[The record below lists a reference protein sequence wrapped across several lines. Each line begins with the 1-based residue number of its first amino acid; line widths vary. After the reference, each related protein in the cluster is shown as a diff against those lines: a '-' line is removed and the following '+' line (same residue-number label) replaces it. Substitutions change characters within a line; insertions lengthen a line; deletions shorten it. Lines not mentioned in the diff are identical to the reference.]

1 METSINPDPVIAILQ
16 EALQQQPEEREA
28 YVRSACDGDH
38 ELYRKLADALQWEER
53 MGNFLL
59 EPLVD
64 FTLLVR
70 PFEPGQTIGD
80 GRFEILREIGEGGMG
95 VVYEAFDRKLQ
106 QQIAIKAA
114 KPGFQRLLSPELKA
128 ALKVRHQNICLVKE
142 IHTAQTDYGEVD
154 FLAME
159 LLEGET
165 LSAHLAKAGRL
176 SHEEALE
183 IACQVCAGLAEA
195 HRSGIIHRDLKS
207 GNVIL
212 CNNEDGSRRAV
223 ITDFGLAGGTA
234 ITSGEVAGTPAYMAP
249 ELWRGEPP
257 SKASD
262 VYALGIMLYEMVAGR
277 RPYQAEGSREEMGT
291 TGPLLSS
298 LTQEQ
303 WQHRVYTETPP
314 PPGTFVKHL
323 DPRWDRVIMRC
334 LQPLPSQRPE
344 AGEVLTQLQR
354 KRLSKALFVVPAL
367 LILVLTAIVGLI
379 RPVRQWAIGSL
390 SRSHIPDLKERQI
403 TANPIEDW
411 VLSAALSP
419 DGKQVAYKDNI
430 GLYLRSIDSDETR
443 PISVP
448 AELDDRIGSVLWVP
462 FRDQLLATVGSPNGF
477 DLWVISLS
485 GELKPSL
492 LYRNADYAAISP
504 DGQNIVFVP
513 SEFGH
518 SRHELWVGSTNGDAP
533 RKLLDVGA
541 TGEVFAPTWSPDGHS
556 IAYARQWKT
565 ANGSLSVAIEVRPSI
580 GGSAKTLVDEGSL
593 PESDIFIPNNGL
605 AWTPD
610 GRLLFLLRRGR
621 REGLVRSEF
630 SLWQVRVNPTSE
642 TADRPTQLTQWSE
655 FSFSDLSVSRDGR
668 RLLVV
673 KTKWSG
679 DLYLAK
685 LDLNNFAIKA
695 PRRLTLDS
703 RGSGLCA
710 WTPDDQKILFHSDR
724 NGKSEILQQGVG
736 ENVGQRVVEDSADLS
751 CAGLSPDGKWLL
763 YWRSEEIGGSGASSQ
778 SKSLMRRPIR
788 GGPSEKVLTSTTAD
802 HVSCSSNPAAPNPC
816 VLGHR
821 EGKDLVFY
829 SLDPVTGTGPR
840 LGKIEIGDPPSGVGS
855 WSLSPDGKRLAFVD
869 GHIYGHRVELLTLA
883 DGTWHQVE
891 SEAQGQQFLSIT
903 WAADENGFFVGSWTP
918 ASWSLLHV
926 TLAGKVHALFRGGR
940 TQIVHNP
947 LASRDG
953 KYVVFEAATAD
964 SNVWLIDNF

>member
-70 PFEPGQTIGD
+70 PFEPGQTTGD

-95 VVYEAFDRKLQ
+95 LVYEAFDRKLQ
-106 QQIAIKAA
+106 QNIAIKAA

-176 SHEEALE
+176 PHEEALG

-212 CNNEDGSRRAV
+212 CKNEDGGRRAV

-234 ITSGEVAGTPAYMAP
+234 VTSGEVAGTPAYMAP

-262 VYALGIMLYEMVAGR
+262 VYALGVLLYEMVAGR
-277 RPYQAEGSREEMGT
+277 RPHQADESSDDLGT
-291 TGPLLSS
+291 TCPLLTSF
-298 LTQEQ
+298 TEEQ
-303 WQHRVYTETPP
+303 WQHRAYTEPP
-314 PPGTFVKHL
+314 EPPSRFVKHL
-323 DPRWDRVIMRC
+323 DPRWDRAIMRC
-334 LQPLPSQRPE
+334 IQSSPSERPD
-344 AGEVLTQLQR
+344 ASEVLSQLQR
-354 KRLSKALFVVPAL
+354 KRLPKALFAVPVL
-367 LILVLTAIVGLI
+367 LILVLTAIVGLV
-379 RPVRQWAIGSL
+379 RPVRQRAIGSL
-390 SRSHIPDLKERQI
+390 LRPHIPDLKERQI
-403 TANPIEDW
+403 TDNPIEDW
-411 VLSAALSP
+411 VVGAALST

-448 AELDDRIGSVLWVP
+448 ADLRDRMYSVLWVP
-462 FRDQLLATVGSPNGF
+462 FREQLLAGVGSPNGF
-477 DLWVISLS
+477 DLWIISLS

-492 LYRNADYAAISP
+492 LYRNADSPAISP
-504 DGQNIVFVP
+504 DGRSIVFVP

-518 SRHELWVGSTNGDAP
+518 SRNELWVGNTNGDAP

-541 TGEVFAPTWSPDGHS
+541 TGVVFAPTWSPDGRS

-565 ANGSLSVAIEVRPSI
+565 TNGSSRDAIEVRPAV

-593 PESDIFIPNNGL
+593 PESDIGL
-605 AWTPD
+605 AWT
-610 GRLLFLLRRGR
+610 
-621 REGLVRSEF
+621 
-630 SLWQVRVNPTSE
+630 
-642 TADRPTQLTQWSE
+642 
-655 FSFSDLSVSRDGR
+655 
-668 RLLVV
+668 
-673 KTKWSG
+673 
-679 DLYLAK
+679 
-685 LDLNNFAIKA
+685 
-695 PRRLTLDS
+695 
-703 RGSGLCA
+703 
-710 WTPDDQKILFHSDR
+710 
-724 NGKSEILQQGVG
+724 
-736 ENVGQRVVEDSADLS
+736 
-751 CAGLSPDGKWLL
+751 
-763 YWRSEEIGGSGASSQ
+763 
-778 SKSLMRRPIR
+778 
-788 GGPSEKVLTSTTAD
+788 
-802 HVSCSSNPAAPNPC
+802 
-816 VLGHR
+816 
-821 EGKDLVFY
+821 
-829 SLDPVTGTGPR
+829 
-840 LGKIEIGDPPSGVGS
+840 
-855 WSLSPDGKRLAFVD
+855 
-869 GHIYGHRVELLTLA
+869 
-883 DGTWHQVE
+883 
-891 SEAQGQQFLSIT
+891 
-903 WAADENGFFVGSWTP
+903 
-918 ASWSLLHV
+918 
-926 TLAGKVHALFRGGR
+926 
-940 TQIVHNP
+940 
-947 LASRDG
+947 
-953 KYVVFEAATAD
+953 
-964 SNVWLIDNF
+964 

>member
-1 METSINPDPVIAILQ
+1 MAILQ
-16 EALQQQPEEREA
+16 EALQQPPEERPA
-28 YVRSACDGDH
+28 YLRAACGGDD
-38 ELYRKLADALQWEER
+38 ELCRELGDALRWEER
-53 MGNFLL
+53 MGRFLL

-64 FTLLVR
+64 FSLLVR
-70 PFEPGQTIGD
+70 PFEPGQTIGE

-106 QQIAIKAA
+106 QNIALKAA

-176 SHEEALE
+176 SHEEALG

-195 HRSGIIHRDLKS
+195 HRSGIIHRDLKNS
-207 GNVIL
+207 NVIL
-212 CNNEDGSRRAV
+212 CQNDDGSRRAV

-262 VYALGIMLYEMVAGR
+262 VYALGIMLYETVAGR
-277 RPYQAEGSREEMGT
+277 RPYKAEDSSDELGT
-291 TGPLLSS
+291 TGPLLCS
-298 LTQEQ
+298 LTEEQ
-303 WQHRVYTETPP
+303 WHHRDDTETPP
-314 PPGTFVKHL
+314 PPSTFVKHL

-334 LQPLPSQRPE
+334 LQPLPIQRPE
-344 AGEVLTQLQR
+344 AGEVLAQLQR
-354 KRLSKALFVVPAL
+354 KRLSKALFVVPVL
-367 LILVLTAIVGLI
+367 LILVLTAIVALV

-390 SRSHIPDLKERQI
+390 SRPHIPYPKERQI

-411 VLSAALSP
+411 VVAAGLST
-419 DGKQVAYKDNI
+419 DGKQVAYKDNT

-443 PISVP
+443 PISLP
-448 AELDDRIGSVLWVP
+448 AELVDPMYSVLWVP
-462 FRDQLLATVGSPNGF
+462 YREQLLAGVGSANGF
-477 DLWVISLS
+477 DLWLISLS
-485 GELKPSL
+485 GEPKPSL
-492 LYRNADYAAISP
+492 LYRNADSAAISP
-504 DGQNIVFVP
+504 DGRSIVFVS

-518 SRHELWVGSTNGDAP
+518 SRHELWVGTRNGDAP

-565 ANGSLSVAIEVRPSI
+565 TNGSLSVAIEVRPAI

-593 PESDIFIPNNGL
+593 PESDSFIPNNGL

-610 GRLLFLLRRGR
+610 GRLLFLLRRGK
-621 REGLVRSEF
+621 REGLVRSEV
-630 SLWQVRVNPTSE
+630 SLWQVRVNSTTE
-642 TADRPTQLTQWSE
+642 AADRPTQLTQWSE
-655 FSFSDLSVSRDGR
+655 FTFSDFSVSRDGR

-673 KTKWSG
+673 KSKFSG

-695 PRRLTLDS
+695 PRRLTLHS
-703 RGSGLCA
+703 RGVGLCA
-710 WTPDDQKILFHSDR
+710 WTPDSQRILFHSTR
-724 NGKSEILQQGVG
+724 NGKSEILEQGVS

-751 CAGLSPDGKWLL
+751 CADLSPDGKWLL
-763 YWRSEEIGGSGASSQ
+763 YWRPEDTGGGGTRSQ
-778 SKSLMRRPIR
+778 SKSLVRRPMR
-788 GGPSEKVLTSTTAD
+788 GGPSEKVLTSTTED
-802 HVSCSSNPAAPNPC
+802 PVSCSSNPAAPNPC
-816 VLGHR
+816 VLGRR

-829 SLDPVTGTGPR
+829 SLDPVTGTGSR
-840 LGKIEIGDPPSGVGS
+840 MGKIEVGDPPSGVGS

-869 GHIYGHRVELLTLA
+869 GRRYGHRVELLTLA
-883 DGTWHQVE
+883 NGTWHQVE
-891 SEAQGQQFLSIT
+891 TEAQGQQFLSIT
-903 WAADENGFFVGSWTP
+903 WAADGNGFFVGSWTP
-918 ASWSLLHV
+918 ASWSLFHV
-926 TLAGKVHALFRGGR
+926 TIAGKVHELLPGGR
-940 TQIVHNP
+940 TQIVHHP

-953 KYVVFEAATAD
+953 KYVVFESATAD